1 MARKGLSQILF
12 LIIAASVLM
21 MAALTLIF
29 AFNQGIGGGT
39 SDVSDSACD
48 TAIRSQCSVAG
59 SGETIS
65 VPANCPSDIS
75 SSELPQGVNLGE
87 DEGTLAC

>member
-39 SDVSDSACD
+39 SDVSNSACAN
-48 TAIRSQCSVAG
+48 AISTQCDI
-59 SGETIS
+59 SGDSSIS
-65 VPANCPSDIS
+65 KPANCPSD
-75 SSELPQGVNLGE
+75 LGGVSGYSVN
-87 DEGTLAC
+87 DDGTIDC

>member
-29 AFNQGIGGGT
+29 AFNQGVGQGT
-39 SDVSDSACD
+39 SDVGDSACS
-48 TAIRSQCSVAG
+48 TTVETQCSISNDG
-59 SGETIS
+59 TIDI
-65 VPANCPSDIS
+65 PGTCPSDPD
-75 SSELPQGVNLGE
+75 LGTGYTVNT
-87 DEGTLAC
+87 DDGTIDC